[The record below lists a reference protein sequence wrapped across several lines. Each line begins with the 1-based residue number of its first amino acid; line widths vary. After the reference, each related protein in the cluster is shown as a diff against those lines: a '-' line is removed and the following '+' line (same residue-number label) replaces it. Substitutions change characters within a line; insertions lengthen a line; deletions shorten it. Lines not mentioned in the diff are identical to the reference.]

1 MHAVILAGGKGAR
14 LWPVSTEKTPK
25 FLIKQQNGKSLVQTT
40 FERMNRISFIKN
52 IVTVTNNNYF
62 VQIKEHYSEINKA
75 INYEYIIE
83 PSGKDTAAAILS
95 SVIHIGKHY
104 GLDEIVLVVPTDHII
119 HKQKTFNDAVSRA
132 KILAKSGKII
142 AFGITPTYVEEN
154 YGYIKHKKNKVLSFK
169 EKPTKETAKKY
180 FKSGNYLWNSGML
193 CFTARTFLEE
203 MQKYCP
209 NIFQIVQRALDAS
222 EHTNTI
228 NYREVYL
235 NKIIWQE
242 ASTISIDY
250 ALLEKTK
257 KIAVIPC
264 DIEWSDMGNWNS
276 ISKSAPTDLNGNNIK
291 GNAITYNVLN
301 CYIESNSKII
311 AAVGVKNL
319 AIIETENGLL
329 IVDKRNAADVK
340 KISSMINKKAALA
353 IG

>member
-25 FLIKQQNGKSLVQTT
+25 FLIKLQNGKNLLQKT
-40 FERMNRISFIKN
+40 FQRISKIDSIKN

-62 VQIKEHYSEINKA
+62 LQIKEHYSAINKH
-75 INYEYIIE
+75 INSEYIIE

-95 SVIHIGKHY
+95 SVMYIGKHY
-104 GLDEIVLVVPTDHII
+104 GLDEMVLVVPTDHII
-119 HKQKTFNDAVSRA
+119 HKHKAFNDAVSRA
-132 KILAKSGKII
+132 TILAKSGKII
-142 AFGITPTYVEEN
+142 TFGINPTYAEEN
-154 YGYIKHKKNKVLSFK
+154 YGYIEYKQNKVLSFK
-169 EKPTKETAKKY
+169 EKPTKEIAKKY
-180 FKSGNYLWNSGML
+180 LKSGNYLWNSGML
-193 CFTARTFLEE
+193 CFSVRTFLDE
-203 MQKYCP
+203 MKKYCP
-209 NIFQIVQRALDAS
+209 NIFQIVQGALDSS
-222 EHTNTI
+222 EYMGKI
-228 NYREVYL
+228 NYREVHL
-235 NKIIWQE
+235 NEIIWQE
-242 ASTISIDY
+242 AQTISIDY

-276 ISKSAPTDLNGNNIK
+276 ISKSAPTDINGNNIK
-291 GNAITYNVLN
+291 GNAIAYNVSN
-301 CYIESNSKII
+301 CYIESHGKFI

-340 KISSMINKKAALA
+340 KISSMINKKAMLA